1 MPRALTGAECFLGV
15 VDFIGRLPMNHF
27 VPMGS
32 SLWRPV
38 LGLLLLQNAVL
49 AVEGEPNPVQPRT
62 MQCRFEGGA
71 WRSSRVVD
79 YGSAI
84 ELEHPDGSSM
94 TYHFAVDTAPPFGGV
109 AVDNQGSRWAI
120 AKQPSPYQLSFR
132 KASSGRT
139 IECHS

>member
-1 MPRALTGAECFLGV
+1 
-15 VDFIGRLPMNHF
+15 
-27 VPMGS
+27 MGS

-38 LGLLLLQNAVL
+38 LGLLLLQNAVM
-49 AVEGEPNPVQPRT
+49 AVEGEPNPVQSRT